1 MITPYIEFN
10 GNKYEFVLNRQAL
23 KEIVKLQSELK
34 IDKDNLGNAYD
45 FLEKSVAVFLKTN
58 YKLTEDEITEIY
70 DSYKDPT
77 ELYELLGAV
86 IETVF
91 TNMSA
96 EAENKKPTQNQFLM
110 EYRQKQQT
118 KAEPENTQ
126 EQEAQ
131 GNV

>member
-10 GNKYEFVLNRQAL
+10 GNKYEFVLNRQIL
-23 KEIVKLQSELK
+23 KKIVKMKSELK
-34 IDKDNLGNAYD
+34 IDKDNVGNAYD
-45 FLEKSVAVFLKTN
+45 FLEKSVAEFLKTN

-70 DSYKDPT
+70 DSYKDPI
-77 ELYELLGAV
+77 ELYELLGA
-86 IETVF
+86 IIDTVF

-118 KAEPENTQ
+118 KAKPENTQ

>member
-1 MITPYIEFN
+1 MIPYIEFN
-10 GNKYEFVLNRQAL
+10 GNKYEFALNRQVL

-45 FLEKSVAVFLKTN
+45 FLEKSVAEFLKTN

-110 EYRQKQQT
+110 EYRQKQQA
-118 KAEPENTQ
+118 KAKPENTQ

>member
-1 MITPYIEFN
+1 MIPYIEFN
-10 GNKYEFVLNRQAL
+10 GNKYEFALNRQVL

-45 FLEKSVAVFLKTN
+45 FLEKSVAEFLKTN

-118 KAEPENTQ
+118 KAKPENTQ